1 MAAVELITD
10 TGPLVAFFNR
20 GDQYHSWAKE
30 QFDRIFSPLI
40 TCEAVLSEVIFRL
53 HDDGLSVEPLFQAID
68 RGKLILRFSA
78 KEHWQDIRRLI
89 RKYED
94 LPMSLADA
102 CLVRMSEL
110 TPKCQVFTLDRHFCV
125 YRRNARQL
133 IPILAPFAS

>member
-40 TCEAVLSEVIFRL
+40 TCEAVLSEVIFLL

-68 RGKLILRFSA
+68 RGKLILR
-78 KEHWQDIRRLI
+78 
-89 RKYED
+89 
-94 LPMSLADA
+94 A